1 MKYFGKII
9 WILFFSSLVFSAKS
23 QNESPLQ
30 PFSNPM
36 LINPAFAGF
45 DNQTSLHVGNQF
57 YNVDSAQ
64 AYNQLHFTYDT
75 WSQKLNG
82 GISII
87 FQQGIIG
94 KRNIST
100 TELGF
105 SYAARPRKTENGALR
120 FAVSTNFVLATKQ
133 LYVNSLDGIMI
144 DAESSPNPP
153 GPDLFQYLLLKPR
166 LAVLYESRTTSWGL
180 TAGFPLKVDFAGGEE
195 DLNKVTPINL
205 TLYISGNHE
214 GYKKGLRTKPY
225 AFIPEVIV
233 FYQEDFSV
241 IRLHPYM
248 EHADNTLGI
257 FLQSDITNN
266 IHCLGGTAGIAFGN
280 FRIDLNAGAGIP
292 GISDQI
298 GLMGELNLKIIVPRI
313 DYSKI
318 NPWATER
325 N

>member
-1 MKYFGKII
+1 
-9 WILFFSSLVFSAKS
+9 
-23 QNESPLQ
+23 
-30 PFSNPM
+30 M

-45 DNQTSLHVGNQF
+45 ENQTSLHVGNQF
-57 YNVDSAQ
+57 YHVDSAQ

-75 WSQKLNG
+75 YSQKLNG
-82 GISII
+82 GIGII

-105 SYAARPRKTENGALR
+105 SYAAKRKKMGNGSLG

-133 LYVNSLDGIMI
+133 FYVNSLDGIMI
-144 DAESSPNPP
+144 DSDSDPNPP
-153 GPDLFQYLLLKPR
+153 GADLLQYLLLKPR
-166 LAVLYESRTTSWGL
+166 LAVLYESRTTRWGI
-180 TAGFPLKVDFAGGEE
+180 TAGFPLKVDFAGSEE
-195 DLNKVTPINL
+195 DLNEIVPVNI
-205 TLYISGNHE
+205 TLYISGNHK

-225 AFIPEVIV
+225 VFVPEIIV
-233 FYQEDFSV
+233 FYQEDFSMV
-241 IRLHPYM
+241 RLHPYI
-248 EHADNTLGI
+248 EHADNTFGI

-266 IHCLGGTAGIAFGN
+266 IHCLGGTAGIAFKN

-292 GISDQI
+292 GISSQI

-318 NPWATER
+318 NPWAT
-325 N
+325 NSN